1 MKTIEISI
9 IAAASILD
17 FVDGNIPATSPF
29 YLEAIC
35 EIRRAMRRLQECQ
48 NDDDEG
54 KQHDR

>member
-29 YLEAIC
+29 YLEAIR
-35 EIRRAMRRLQECQ
+35 EIRREFENLKKKG
-48 NDDDEG
+48 N
-54 KQHDR
+54 